1 ILVRQTKNKKQR
13 LPHMPARLLI
23 TLANLPRDK
32 KPFPYSETQMR
43 RLWDETIAKA
53 AEAVPSFVRLTCHCC
68 RHGFA
73 TKLLRDGV
81 DPKTAA
87 ALGGGESVSLFIETY
102 AHAMHNP
109 DLTERLFDTESAHE
123 KTYASKIKGLE

>member
-1 ILVRQTKNKKQR
+1 ILLRQTKNKKQR

-43 RLWDETIAKA
+43 RLWDEAIAKA

-87 ALGGGESVSLFIETY
+87 ALGGWDSVSLFLETY
-102 AHAMHNP
+102 AHAKENAR
-109 DLTERLFDTESAHE
+109 LTDKLFDTELTQP
-123 KTYASKIKGLE
+123 KTASNKNKDLV